1 MKWITREHVKVDR
14 VACPWL
20 IGKFVDR
27 DAQFVFAAADKV
39 MDEAKR
45 LNAIPYDVKNVE
57 LGHHGKECSFE
68 AILKKYD
75 LTRDPALVLLGKI
88 VNGADTDNTLYRQ
101 PEGPGLEARDV
112 ARIEPRR
119 NAASAVPGL
128 PAALRGSIRARVA
141 RLPRPM
147 RVPSRPSRGGG

>member
-20 IGKFVDR
+20 ITKFIDQ
-27 DAQFVFAAADKV
+27 DAEFLFVPTDQV
-39 MDEAKR
+39 MEVAER
-45 LNAIPYDVKNVE
+45 EGATPYDVKNVE

-101 PEGPGLEARDV
+101 PEGPGLEAIAEGFRHLGFPDDH
-112 ARIEPRR
+112 AA
-119 NAASAVPGL
+119 NAAESTVSD
-128 PAALRGSIRARVA
+128 AL
-141 RLPRPM
+141 
-147 RVPSRPSRGGG
+147 